1 MQKKRASTKKKK
13 KTQPNDEDIMS
24 EQSKI
29 KSGRWTNAVQLALR
43 RKKDK
48 MQLGWHLLE
57 DTNRCKVMTYAFI
70 YYYDN
75 LKNCFKISTDITSYT
90 VSDLTWDFIEDY

>member
-1 MQKKRASTKKKK
+1 MQAKKRASTKKKK
-13 KTQPNDEDIMS
+13 KTPQNDEDIMS
-24 EQSKI
+24 EQSKV

-75 LKNCFKISTDITSYT
+75 LKNSINANQTNKVFKKYEKLISSY
-90 VSDLTWDFIEDY
+90 I

>member
-1 MQKKRASTKKKK
+1 MQAKKRASMKKKK
-13 KTQPNDEDIMS
+13 KGGPQNDEDVLS

-57 DTNRCKVMTYAFI
+57 D
-70 YYYDN
+70 
-75 LKNCFKISTDITSYT
+75 
-90 VSDLTWDFIEDY
+90 